1 MLKGFIVYKHTQTA
15 GEAGCLTIQE
25 LNVGIYFTSE

>member
-15 GEAGCLTIQE
+15 GEAGCLTRHE
-25 LNVGIYFTSE
+25 LNVGI